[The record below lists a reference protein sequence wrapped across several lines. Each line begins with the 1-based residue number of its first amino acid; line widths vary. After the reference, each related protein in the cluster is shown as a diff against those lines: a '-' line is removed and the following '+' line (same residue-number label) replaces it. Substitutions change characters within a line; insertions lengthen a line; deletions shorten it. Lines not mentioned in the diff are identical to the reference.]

1 MGANEHGN
9 WKKQPNG
16 KKIVELRQQKGLKQE
31 LLARD
36 ARISERLLRDIERR
50 NKPVAATTI
59 TAIATLLGAT
69 APEITLSM
77 PDKTSEASGYLLK
90 LRAVRSASELNVLA
104 RNAERYDW
112 KLKVDPSVATAEDMR
127 QVMTVLHRFVRAEG
141 GDEFDGLSFGEI
153 PRVARLQELLEKL
166 RANGVGVLAGSYYRR
181 LVIDEKDEALTS
193 HDIGGYVLPS
203 TDKKPMIEFVNYIL
217 VYFVPSEVEE
227 EVITLDHPP
236 LPDDE
241 NPF

>member
-1 MGANEHGN
+1 MGIGR
-9 WKKQPNG
+9 KQPNG

-90 LRAVRSASELNVLA
+90 LRVVRSARCALWFERFLA
-104 RNAERYDW
+104 RRPN
-112 KLKVDPSVATAEDMR
+112 L
-127 QVMTVLHRFVRAEG
+127 
-141 GDEFDGLSFGEI
+141 GE
-153 PRVARLQELLEKL
+153 K
-166 RANGVGVLAGSYYRR
+166 
-181 LVIDEKDEALTS
+181 ALTRPMWPRPVCYLAS
-193 HDIGGYVLPS
+193 DWPIG
-203 TDKKPMIEFVNYIL
+203 
-217 VYFVPSEVEE
+217 SEHRTRGRCAHAV
-227 EVITLDHPP
+227 VRRPR
-236 LPDDE
+236 
-241 NPF
+241 N